1 MGWKQRHQ
9 VVLTWVAAAM
19 TPTVGSNRHWAVGSW
34 CCLWVRVWDR
44 AVVCP
49 LAGFPPEDASL
60 RPWAQRERR
69 CSSGWPRLRL
79 ASPPSSPTRSRLA
92 RCHLHRRKRTAQ
104 LILWPDECFSK
115 DFTGQGLIL
124 CLLNIQEPSS
134 YNTKGWKPSCVCVLK
149 SLLVKEMVQRK
160 TNITLLVKKT
170 PRTWLSC
177 TDMQMKMTT
186 LLQYTNMFHNHTHRD
201 CCCCC
206 VPYEYSNVHH
216 EHAQDKQ
223 SLCHSYAPSQHFSH
237 SSHGKRL
244 RQGELRVMAYWT
256 WSCCKIDIWES
267 ALPPT
272 LLLLFAC
279 NCIHCSISEL
289 TDNVMK

>member
-1 MGWKQRHQ
+1 MGWKQRHR
-9 VVLTWVAAAM
+9 VVLTWVAAAT
-19 TPTVGSNRHWAVGSW
+19 TPTVGSNHHWAVGSW

-104 LILWPDECFSK
+104 LILWADECFPK

-149 SLLVKEMVQRK
+149 SLLVKKTVQRK
-160 TNITLLVKKT
+160 TNIA
-170 PRTWLSC
+170 
-177 TDMQMKMTT
+177 
-186 LLQYTNMFHNHTHRD
+186 LLQKLQGHVCPAQICKWKWLLYYNTQTCFITTQTETAAAAVSHMNIVMCTMNMHRTNSLYATVMLHR
-201 CCCCC
+201 
-206 VPYEYSNVHH
+206 
-216 EHAQDKQ
+216 
-223 SLCHSYAPSQHFSH
+223 
-237 SSHGKRL
+237 
-244 RQGELRVMAYWT
+244 
-256 WSCCKIDIWES
+256 
-267 ALPPT
+267 
-272 LLLLFAC
+272 
-279 NCIHCSISEL
+279 SISL
-289 TDNVMK
+289 LSWKAPQAGRIKGNDILNMIML